1 MIPLRLVLKGLYSY
15 KEETE
20 IDFGRL
26 TEGRLFGIFG
36 AVGSGKS
43 ALLEAITFALFG
55 ETERLNNRENRGY
68 NMMNLKSSELRIDFE
83 FKIGASAED
92 RYRFTVSQKRNS
104 KRFEDVGPPKR
115 MGYVFRDND
124 WHPLPSADATHV
136 LGLSYDH
143 FIKTIIIPQGKF
155 QDFLAMGATDRTKM
169 LKEIF
174 ELHRFDLSPK
184 TKLLLEEN
192 AKRLQTVEG
201 QMKELPLVEAG
212 EIEAREAELQTL
224 EASLDHSAK
233 EKAKLDSALKL
244 YEILKNLIAEIEAI
258 HELLDPMEEELPEFE
273 ARAAALQRYE
283 EAQSRFQDLIEGR
296 ERHSRALAL
305 AKEDQAASTQRLQAL
320 TEEGKVLAET
330 FAQARAAYHD
340 RDHLRVEAQDWKT
353 IAELQQ
359 NKAAIAELQG
369 RIAKGRLL
377 VEEKSAEESAQRKA
391 VADMAAAVTA
401 AKEGLPDMHR
411 LHAANNWYIAQRA
424 WQEGVKKAEA
434 EMQAAQAAHA
444 TLEAQVA
451 ALLAGPDG
459 DPEQAQADLHVQ
471 RAQVQARLTQS
482 QAHVRLTEFA
492 ATLVEGEPC
501 PLCGALSHPHPM
513 DPGDVQAE
521 RQAAEL
527 AAAEIE
533 KGLANAATRLQALA
547 SQRAR
552 MEERA
557 AALTRAQA
565 AHAQALEQQQAH
577 AAQFEWE
584 DAWRDAVQMTAVM
597 EAAKAQN
604 AAFERLQGELESAR
618 PRLEEAEA
626 TRQKY
631 ERAIS
636 ELEVKL
642 AELNAR
648 EAALITQI
656 QQVDYA
662 ASHAITPQEALQKSS
677 AATERYHEIG
687 KAHFRAEEQH
697 KTHAEAV
704 QHAELALARATTQA
718 EAAANSLA
726 QTEAELANRLVGS
739 SFADEGAVVAMLAQN
754 LDMRA
759 IREEIEAFKAELNE
773 QRSSLR
779 SKQVELG
786 EQQYDADTHQQ
797 WQRDHSLL
805 VEAMQAASVEK
816 GRLVE
821 QLARVKADQ
830 KRREALEEQATALR
844 DRAGDLA
851 VLAKLFMANGFV
863 NYVSSVYLKDLCVAA
878 NARFNHLTRNRLRL
892 EVNADNGFEIRDMV
906 NGGEVRSVKTL
917 SGGQTFQAALSLAL
931 ALADSIQQRNK
942 SAYNFFFL
950 DEGFGSLDRESLQ
963 IVFDTLKNLQK
974 EDRVVG
980 VISHVEELQQE
991 IGTYLSIK
999 QDDERGSQVTPSWRI

>member
-1 MIPLRLVLKGLYSY
+1 
-15 KEETE
+15 
-20 IDFGRL
+20 
-26 TEGRLFGIFG
+26 
-36 AVGSGKS
+36 
-43 ALLEAITFALFG
+43 
-55 ETERLNNRENRGY
+55 
-68 NMMNLKSSELRIDFE
+68 
-83 FKIGASAED
+83 
-92 RYRFTVSQKRNS
+92 
-104 KRFEDVGPPKR
+104 
-115 MGYVFRDND
+115 
-124 WHPLPSADATHV
+124 
-136 LGLSYDH
+136 
-143 FIKTIIIPQGKF
+143 
-155 QDFLAMGATDRTKM
+155 MGATDRTKM

-184 TKLLLEEN
+184 TKLLIEEN
-192 AKRLQTVEG
+192 TKRLQTVEG

-212 EIEAREAELQTL
+212 QIEEREAELEAL
-224 EASLDHSAK
+224 EASLEHSAK

-283 EAQSRFQDLIEGR
+283 EAQGRFQDLIAGR
-296 ERHSRALAL
+296 ERHSNALAL
-305 AKEDQAASTQRLQAL
+305 AREDQATSTERLQTL
-320 TEEGKVLAET
+320 TEEGQALAEE
-330 FAQARAAYHD
+330 FERARAAYHD
-340 RDHLRVEAQDWKT
+340 RDRLRVEAQDWKT

-359 NKAAIAELQG
+359 NKAAIDELQG

-377 VEEKSAEESAQRKA
+377 VEEKAAEEAAQRKA
-391 VADMAAAVTA
+391 VADLAAAVTA
-401 AKEGLPDMHR
+401 AKEGLPDMQR
-411 LHAANNWYIAQRA
+411 LHAASHWHVAQRG
-424 WQEGVKKAEA
+424 WQDAVQKAEA
-434 EMQAAQAAHA
+434 DAQAAQAALA
-444 TLEAQVA
+444 TVKAQVA
-451 ALLAGPDG
+451 TLLEGPSG
-459 DPEQAQADLHVQ
+459 DPEQAQAALQVQ
-471 RAQVQARLTQS
+471 RTQMQARLTQL

-492 ATLVEGEPC
+492 ATLVDGTPC

-513 DPGDVQAE
+513 DPGDVQEERRTAE
-521 RQAAEL
+521 IAV
-527 AAAEIE
+527 AEIE
-533 KGLANAATRLQALA
+533 KGLAAAAIRLQDLA

-552 MEERA
+552 MEERST
-557 AALTRAQA
+557 ALTRAL
-565 AHAQALEQQQAH
+565 HAQTHAQTQQQDH

-584 DAWRDAVQMTAVM
+584 EVWRDAAQLNTAM
-597 EAAKAQN
+597 EAAKAQT
-604 AAFERLQGELESAR
+604 AAFEKLQGDLEAAR

-631 ERAIS
+631 ERAIAD
-636 ELEVKL
+636 LEVKR
-642 AELNAR
+642 AELNAKQ
-648 EAALITQI
+648 AALSTQI
-656 QQVDYA
+656 QAIDYA
-662 ASHAITPQEALQKSS
+662 ANQGIATQEAQQRST
-677 AATERYHEIG
+677 AANERYHEIG
-687 KAHFRAEEQH
+687 KAHFRAEERQ
-697 KTHAEAV
+697 KTHIDAV
-704 QHAELALARATTQA
+704 QKAELALARAATQA
-718 EAAANSLA
+718 ETAASSLA
-726 QTEAELANRLVGS
+726 QTQAELLKRLEGS
-739 SFADEGAVVAMLAQN
+739 SFADEGQVVAMLAQN
-754 LDMRA
+754 LDVRA
-759 IREEIEAFKAELNE
+759 IREEIEAFKTELNE

-851 VLAKLFMANGFV
+851 VLAKLFTANGFV
-863 NYVSSVYLKDLCVAA
+863 NYVSSVYLKDLCIAA
-878 NARFNHLTRNRLRL
+878 NARFTHLTRNRLRL
-892 EVNADNGFEIRDMV
+892 EVNAENGFEIRDMV

-991 IGTYLSIK
+991 IGTYLSIR